1 MRYLFDSS
9 RLLLQG
15 LAIWLVWPS
24 LRSASPNL
32 LLSSRAPSIG
42 GAFALVLL
50 GLALAIGA
58 DWWALPYGERAF
70 VWQGSFALALA
81 CLPLI
86 FVSWIASRRVQNLVP
101 DVFGQIVLR
110 LVAALVLYIGFRFAL
125 DVLVFH
131 MKIPRPTAG
140 SLRIVLAIWFAVA
153 SALYVNR
160 MVSLADWVARN
171 LRWWLV
177 GLSSMLILAATP
189 YLLHQK
195 FLPRFWVD
203 LKAELE
209 QPTLASERTL
219 NNQALLF
226 TQQMKD
232 LKPQRPGNIDVY
244 FVGYAPDATQ
254 DVFKLELN
262 VIHRVMNQRF
272 DTAGRSLRLQNHS
285 TTLSTYP
292 IATESYLN
300 VAIEQMAA
308 LMDTQEDVFVLYLT
322 SHGNR
327 EHDLIPKFPP
337 MALEPITPSRLRAM
351 LDRHKIKHRVIIVS
365 ACYSGGFIEPLKSPD
380 TLVMTAS
387 AKDRTS
393 FGCSNE
399 SDFTYFGKAIFDEQL
414 RKTLS
419 FEQAFTNALPII
431 AEREKKITD
440 VLSNPQIAVGDN
452 IRVHLKKLETQ
463 LQAPKTSKPN

>member
-1 MRYLFDSS
+1 MRYLFDSLK
-9 RLLLQG
+9 LLWQG

-24 LRSASPNL
+24 LKSGSPTL
-32 LLSSRAPSIG
+32 HLSPRAPSLG
-42 GAFALVLL
+42 GALVLSVL
-50 GLALAIGA
+50 GLLTAISA

-70 VWQGSFALALA
+70 VWQGSLALVLA
-81 CLPLI
+81 CVPLVC
-86 FVSWIASRRVQNLVP
+86 VSWVASRRVQNLAP

-110 LVAALVLYIGFRFAL
+110 LMAALVLYIGFRFVL
-125 DVLVFH
+125 DVLIFH
-131 MKIPRPTAG
+131 LKIPARTAFG
-140 SLRIVLAIWFAVA
+140 VRVVLAIWYVVA
-153 SALYVNR
+153 SALFVNR

-177 GLSSMLILAATP
+177 GLATMIVLTVTP
-189 YLLHQK
+189 YLLHQQ
-195 FLPRFWVD
+195 FLPGFWLD
-203 LKAELE
+203 LK
-209 QPTLASERTL
+209 QPPEAPSLASERTL

-226 TQQMKD
+226 SQQMSE
-232 LKPQRPGNIDVY
+232 LRPQRPGNIDVY

-254 DVFKLELN
+254 DVFKRELD
-262 VIHRVMNQRF
+262 VIFPLMNQRF
-272 DTAGRSLRLQNHS
+272 DTVGRALRLQNHS
-285 TTLSTYP
+285 SSLSTYP

-300 VAIEQMAA
+300 VAIQQMAA
-308 LMDTQEDVFVLYLT
+308 LMNKDEDVFVLYLT

-327 EHDLIPKFPP
+327 EHQLIPKFPP
-337 MALEPITPSRLRAM
+337 MELEPITPPRLRAL
-351 LDRHKIKHRVIIVS
+351 LDRHRIKHRVIVVS
-365 ACYSGGFIEPLKSPD
+365 ACYAGGFIEPLQSPD

-414 RKTLS
+414 RKTYS

-431 AEREKKITD
+431 AARERKITE
-440 VLSNPQIAVGDN
+440 VLSNPQISVGEN

-463 LQAPKTSKPN
+463 LQKPRVQLN

>member
-9 RLLLQG
+9 KLLMQG

-24 LRSASPNL
+24 LRSGSPSL
-32 LLSSRAPSIG
+32 QLSPCAPSIG
-42 GAFALVLL
+42 GALVLALL
-50 GLALAIGA
+50 GLLLAIGA
-58 DWWALPYGERAF
+58 DWWAVPYGERAF
-70 VWQGSFALALA
+70 VWQGSFALVLA
-81 CLPLI
+81 SVPLVL
-86 FVSWIASRRVQNLVP
+86 VSWVVSRRVQNLVP

-110 LVAALVLYIGFRFAL
+110 LLAALVLYIGFRFAL
-125 DVLVFH
+125 DLIIFH
-131 MKIPRPTAG
+131 LKIPARAAFG
-140 SLRIVLAIWFAVA
+140 ARIVLAIWFVVA
-153 SALYVNR
+153 SALFVNR

-177 GLSSMLILAATP
+177 GFATVLVLTATP
-189 YLLHQK
+189 YLLHQH
-195 FLPRFWVD
+195 FLPGFWLD
-203 LKAELE
+203 LKQAPDE
-209 QPTLASERTL
+209 PNLASERTL

-226 TQQMKD
+226 TQQMTD
-232 LKPQRPGNIDVY
+232 LEPQRPGNIDVY

-254 DVFKLELN
+254 DVFKRELD
-262 VIHRVMNQRF
+262 VIFPLMNQRF

-285 TTLSTYP
+285 SSLSTYP

-308 LMDTQEDVFVLYLT
+308 LMNKDEDVFVLYLT
-322 SHGNR
+322 SHGSR
-327 EHDLIPKFPP
+327 EHQLIPKFPP
-337 MALEPITPSRLRAM
+337 MELEPITPTRLRAM
-351 LDRHKIKHRVIIVS
+351 LDRHGVKHRVIVVS
-365 ACYSGGFIEPLKSPD
+365 ACYAGGFIEPLQSPD

-414 RKTLS
+414 RKTYS

-440 VLSNPQIAVGDN
+440 VLSNPQIAVGAN

-463 LQAPKTSKPN
+463 LQKPKTRP